1 MILQSESG
9 YSMPFNGKNEEVV
22 LLKTY
27 GKQEDGS
34 FNHGIDLATNRYV
47 LRAVADGIVTAIG
60 SNKEY
65 GLYQVTKYQDYE
77 VTYGHISN
85 AMVTLASPMSLTLG
99 NSSKL
104 DCSRLAATF
113 GKRVKAGSV
122 VAISGKTLH
131 LEVRYNGEELDPI
144 EFLKMLFGNVKMN
157 EANSD
162 GGFPDFETLDMDIPT
177 DYDDSREEI
186 EELMMRFYPEY
197 LMEVAGGLYSVPTRT
212 EQSLR
217 NIFSLS
223 AMRNYFGEAIPSMA
237 NPMGISERAIPIAA
251 KVQNLLIGDFLNYL
265 ALRHQIFLSTLD
277 AASKKKDLTK
287 P

>member
-1 MILQSESG
+1 MEYTQDMILQSESG

-27 GKQEDGS
+27 GLQDDGS

-60 SNKEY
+60 TNKEH
-65 GLYQVTKYQDYE
+65 GLYQVTRYRDYE
-77 VTYGHISN
+77 VTYGHIAH
-85 AMVTLASPMSLTLG
+85 AMV
-99 NSSKL
+99 
-104 DCSRLAATF
+104 TF

-131 LEVRYNGEELDPI
+131 LEVRYGGEEIDPI
-144 EFLKMLFGNVKMN
+144 EFLKMLFGNVKMS
-157 EANSD
+157 EVGKD
-162 GGFPDFETLDMDIPT
+162 GSLPDFETLDMDIPT
-177 DYDDSREEI
+177 DYDDNREEI
-186 EELMMRFYPEY
+186 EELMSRYYPEY
-197 LMEVAGGLYSVPTRT
+197 LMEVAGGLYTVPTRT

-237 NPMGISERAIPIAA
+237 NPMGISERTIPIAA
-251 KVQNLLIGDFLNYL
+251 KVQNLLIGDFLNFL

-277 AASKKKDLTK
+277 AACKKKDLTR

>member
-1 MILQSESG
+1 MEYTQDMILQSESG

-60 SNKEY
+60 SNREY
-65 GLYQVTKYQDYE
+65 GLYQVTRYRDYE
-77 VTYGHISN
+77 VTYGHISD
-85 AMVTLASPMSLTLG
+85 AMV
-99 NSSKL
+99 
-104 DCSRLAATF
+104 TF

-131 LEVRYNGEELDPI
+131 LEVRYNGEGLDPI

-157 EANSD
+157 EAGSD

-177 DYDDSREEI
+177 DYDDNRREI

-197 LMEVAGGLYSVPTRT
+197 LMEVAGGLYAVPTRT

-265 ALRHQIFLSTLD
+265 ALRHRIFLSTLD
-277 AASKKKDLTK
+277 AAGKKKDLTK